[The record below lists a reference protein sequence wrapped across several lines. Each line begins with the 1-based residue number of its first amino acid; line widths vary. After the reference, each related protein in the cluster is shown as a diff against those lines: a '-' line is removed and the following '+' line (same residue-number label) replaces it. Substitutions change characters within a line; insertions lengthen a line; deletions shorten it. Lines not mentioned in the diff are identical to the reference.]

1 MPNHLSGESR
11 KATAEELAFLNGKPT
26 ETPAPSGLIPLLE
39 GEQIA
44 QEGWADDPVMVGRMA
59 IDGFTWG
66 FSDESVAA
74 IRGVINK
81 TIRQDPR
88 PYQEIYAET
97 INGLEQTRAQ
107 YNERNPV
114 AALALNVVGSIPTAG
129 AVKGLLTKGFG
140 MVAPVVAPMIPS
152 ALNFGRATPLVAG
165 ATTLAAE
172 GAISGIGYAQQGEDL
187 GQAAI
192 DGMTT
197 NLIFG
202 AATNTLGTAWRATS
216 KVRVADSMGTG
227 ADFKPLP
234 VVAPNSNL
242 AKVYG
247 NILGRTFFGKNLLE
261 QQVNRWRV
269 PLARNIEEE
278 SLALKNLGALPTLEG
293 SLASRVSSATKDL
306 NNLASGRIGEITEES
321 TRKLE
326 EETAKIVSSHAA
338 VATRIDDAVNMQER
352 IFRNKTVE
360 ASLPAGMPPEE
371 AKKVITRSRT
381 MQNAVDSAR
390 AAWDEYG
397 YQYLKV
403 LDGAPRIFLVDT
415 DELIEDIQGRVAGDA
430 KELILQFGES
440 AGKAT
445 TFVDDYLKAT
455 VVDGKISGEQLSNLR
470 SNLGTMAGNLTEQ
483 GGDAALRGYVIRQ
496 VLASVNTKIRS
507 QLSTKREAL
516 DGTIINEVELFDKDN
531 AAWNT
536 KLIFETAVG
545 SASTDAG
552 TRGAFTPTQW
562 LQAARSVN
570 PRKLSGGQAILQ
582 NQADNLGQLQKRRDA
597 SIQQLSDYQQKR
609 KQLAISSRRE
619 LLAEETASIKAEL
632 AASIQQQTSGMT
644 QETAARNAELISRQK
659 ALLDMQS
666 QLTAIDNAMPK
677 DSTDSKFINLIL
689 MGASG
694 FAGGPMALGAYLG
707 AGKVASTQGFQ
718 RALAGQTAV
727 QAGMRNLV
735 ERLPTEQIASVAGR
749 ENVRQDQQEFTL
761 SEQNTV
767 ARIGNDRAKAAAY
780 RRLEASGNLEQLRSR
795 NFSAFKSLKEAFDR
809 QQ

>member
-1 MPNHLSGESR
+1 MPPPESR
-11 KATAEELAFLNGKPT
+11 KATAEEMALLNGKPT

-66 FSDESVAA
+66 FSDEAVAA

-114 AALALNVVGSIPTAG
+114 AALAVNVVGSIPSGG
-129 AVKGLLTKGFG
+129 AVKGLVTKGLG

-152 ALNFGRATPLVAG
+152 MLNFRRAAPLVAG
-165 ATTLAAE
+165 VTTVAAE
-172 GAISGIGYAQQGEDL
+172 GAFSGVGYAQQGEDL

-197 NLIFG
+197 NLMF
-202 AATNTLGTAWRATS
+202 AAGLKALGTGWRATS
-216 KVRVADSMGTG
+216 KVRIAEDLGTG

-234 VVAPNSNL
+234 VAAPDSTL

-278 SLALKNLGALPTLEG
+278 SLALKNLNALPSLEG
-293 SLASRVSSATKDL
+293 SLSQQVSSAKKEL
-306 NNLASGRIGEITEES
+306 NDLASGKINEVTEES
-321 TRKLE
+321 TRLLE
-326 EETAKIVSSHAA
+326 QDTAKIVSSHAA
-338 VATRIDDAVNMQER
+338 IATRIDDAVNMQER
-352 IFRNKTVE
+352 IFRNRTVE
-360 ASLPAGMPPEE
+360 SSLPAGMPLEE
-371 AKKVITRSRT
+371 AKKVITGSRT

-390 AAWDEYG
+390 AAWSKYG
-397 YQYLKV
+397 YKYLEK
-403 LDGAPRIFLVDT
+403 LDGAPRIFSVDT
-415 DELIEDIQGRVAGDA
+415 DELLGDIQESISGDA
-430 KELILQFGES
+430 KELILQFGEG

-445 TFVDDYLKAT
+445 TFVDEYLKAT
-455 VVDGKISGEQLSNLR
+455 VVDGKISGEQLSTLR
-470 SNLGTMAGNLTEQ
+470 SNLGTMAGTLIEQ

-507 QLSTKREAL
+507 QLSDSEIK
-516 DGTIINEVELFDKDN
+516 LFDADN

-545 SASTDAG
+545 KASTPAG

-562 LQAARSVN
+562 LEATRSIN

-582 NQADNLGQLQKRRDA
+582 NQADNLGALQKRRDA
-597 SIQQLSDYQQKR
+597 SIKQLTEYQATR
-609 KQLAISSRRE
+609 KQAAIVSRRE
-619 LLAEETASIKAEL
+619 LLARETAAIKAEL
-632 AASIQQQTSGMT
+632 SASIQQQTSGMT
-644 QETAARNAELISRQK
+644 QETAARNAELVSRQK
-659 ALLDMQS
+659 GLLDMQS
-666 QLTAIDNAMPK
+666 QLAAIDNAMPK
-677 DSTDSKFINLIL
+677 DSVDSKISSIIL

-694 FAGGPMALGAYLG
+694 IAGGPLGLAAYLA

-718 RALAGQTAV
+718 RALAGQTAT

-735 ERLPTEQIASVAGR
+735 ERLPTEQITSVAGR
-749 ENVRQDQQEFTL
+749 ENVRQSQQEFTL

-767 ARIGNDRAKAAAY
+767 ARIGNDQAKAAAY
-780 RRLEASGNLEQLRSR
+780 RRLEASGNLDQLRSR
-795 NFSAFKSLKEAFDR
+795 NFAGFKSLKEAFDR